1 MGPYDEY
8 HEMQPNELNVA
19 TRTTLVFVATG
30 GAYTLLAHL
39 CGATLPP
46 EPYYIFAFIVSIQ
59 ALIHSNSESVARWM
73 RGHLATERDVFMTR
87 VIFDLIV
94 LLGSTASNMARVIMH
109 NGVATG
115 PQNTHEEIIQ
125 ALSIVIGFFG
135 TFYLGMCGLSIGLSF
150 D

>member
-8 HEMQPNELNVA
+8 HDSQTNELNVA
-19 TRTTLVFVATG
+19 TRTTLVFVAIG

-73 RGHLATERDVFMTR
+73 RGQHATERDVFMTR
-87 VIFDLIV
+87 RIFDLIV

-109 NGVATG
+109 SGVATG
-115 PQNTHEEIIQ
+115 PQDTHEGIIGF
-125 ALSIVIGFFG
+125 LSFAIGFFG
-135 TFYLGMCGLSIGLSF
+135 TFHLGTCGLSIGLSF